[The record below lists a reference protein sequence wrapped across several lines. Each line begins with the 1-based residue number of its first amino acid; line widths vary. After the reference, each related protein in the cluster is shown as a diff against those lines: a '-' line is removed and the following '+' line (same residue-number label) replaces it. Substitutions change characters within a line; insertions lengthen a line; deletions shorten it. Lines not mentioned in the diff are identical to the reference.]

1 MTDAAR
7 YTKRVRLL
15 KAAQFDAAFKR
26 GKRVNTP
33 VFTAVI
39 AHNDLDFARLGFA
52 LSKKHAPHAVQRN
65 RVRRLLR
72 EWFRLQQAD
81 LAPVDLVLM
90 LRSRLPAEAAALK
103 AETETVWKQVLSRC
117 KTR

>member
-1 MTDAAR
+1 MDTAR
-7 YTKRVRLL
+7 FTKRARLL
-15 KAAQFDAAFKR
+15 TAAEFDAAFKR
-26 GKRVNTP
+26 GKRMNMG
-33 VFTAVI
+33 VFAAVV
-39 AHNDLDFARLGFA
+39 ASNDLPFPRLGFA

-72 EWFRLQQAD
+72 ERFRLQQAA

-90 LRSRLPAEAAALK
+90 LRGRLPADAAALK
-103 AETETVWKQVLSRC
+103 AETETVWQQLLARC